1 MVEDT
6 VQMKRFCKQLENTD
20 VVVFTVLDQSFL
32 FSANT
37 LTYFP
42 ITECAKDLLLTS
54 DWESG
59 NFHESLSLKY
69 ARKEILKTSEK
80 LKEFKISNVISP
92 IEKHKKGKLY
102 YRDYYLKLVQSTRC
116 NLNCSYCFAKKDK
129 SYDMSVETAKKA
141 ILFFLDSFV
150 PDEKRRF
157 IIDLTGSGE
166 PLLRLD
172 FILEVN
178 DFVLKLKSE
187 RKIIIFCQLATNG
200 MLLTKEVG
208 TLLKKN
214 SILFGVSLD
223 GGKEISEKNRT
234 GLKYNVVA
242 TNIEQLENKDF
253 FGLAA
258 TYSGNNHDF
267 INIFKSLYAFKPE
280 VVGMKPVRLIG
291 SAENS
296 INITNVED
304 VKDSYDLFAKWLYKQ
319 LVGGNKKYFDALFLG
334 EDFFTRFLKIT
345 LKPFRVFYRCSA
357 VVNSFAVDGKE
368 NIIIC
373 PAFVGNPDGV
383 LGTLNTG
390 FDEKK
395 KRKFEGFYADR
406 IKYCKDCWARYTCAG
421 ECFSVGYSNTGK
433 FEKPA
438 EVMCELKKYLI
449 QLSIYFWTCLRY
461 EHPEIYQRCIEK
473 K

>member
-1 MVEDT
+1 M
-6 VQMKRFCKQLENTD
+6 QMKRFCKQLEDTD
-20 VVVFTVLDQSFL
+20 AVVFTVLDQSFL

-54 DWESG
+54 GWEER
-59 NFHESLSLKY
+59 NFHESVTKKY
-69 ARKEILKTSEK
+69 AQKEIDKTSIK
-80 LKEFKISNVISP
+80 LKEFKESGVISP
-92 IEKHKKGKLY
+92 IEKHKKGKIY
-102 YRDYYLKLVQSTRC
+102 YSDYYLKLVQSTRC

-129 SYDMSVETAKKA
+129 SFDMSVETAKKA

-187 RKIIIFCQLATNG
+187 RKINIFCQLATNG

-208 TLLKKN
+208 ALLKEKA
-214 SILFGVSLD
+214 ILFGVSLD

-234 GLKYNVVA
+234 GLKYDLVSK
-242 TNIEQLENKDF
+242 NIQQLENKDF

-267 INIFKSLYAFKPE
+267 IGIFKSLYAFRPE
-280 VVGMKPVRLIG
+280 VVGMKPVRLPE
-291 SAENS
+291 SDENS
-296 INITNVED
+296 INMSNIEEI
-304 VKDSYDLFAKWLYKQ
+304 KDSYDLFAKWLYKQ
-319 LVGGNKKYFDALFLG
+319 IVGGNIKYFEALLSS

-345 LKPFRVFYRCSA
+345 IRPFRVFYRCSA
-357 VVNSFAVDGKE
+357 AVNSFAVDSKE
-368 NIIIC
+368 NIIVC
-373 PAFVGNPDGV
+373 PAFIGNKDGI
-383 LGTLNTG
+383 LGNLETG
-390 FDEKK
+390 FDSKM

-406 IKYCKDCWARYTCAG
+406 IKYCKNCWARYTCAG
-421 ECFSVGYSNTGK
+421 ECFSVGYSNSGK
-433 FEKPA
+433 FEKPS

-449 QLSIYFWTCLRY
+449 QLAIYFWTSLRY
-461 EHPEIYQRCIEK
+461 EHPEIYQRCVEK
-473 K
+473 Y